1 MSNIANDIAAQII
14 VTDYKNDTT
23 TLSSYNLP
31 ITPFY
36 FSSIISNN
44 IGAGTRVVW
53 YFGDGET
60 STDNSPVYYYK
71 KPGSYDVNLYVYDAN
86 NQARLAAQSVTVT
99 VEDLIED
106 NFNVIAS
113 SITADNGVLT
123 DPITITQT
131 IPVRLVID
139 PSLTSSTTVLS
150 TTTIKSLGFLP
161 TSFEQ
166 TATITREVIVDTPTV
181 TPTAKQ
187 ISDASVIQYRVSG
200 SNTTNYFYLEPNK
213 YNHLEAYNTLIKKEY
228 IPALSGYEHV
238 PISKINV
245 PLSAVYAKIDNNS
258 LLISL
263 TGDSSTIL
271 VGYSGSD
278 VYYYRDDFPTN
289 SYNLIFSKPTR
300 DYSNPLSIIL
310 NGSITENLIPGSISI
325 TSNGIDGDGGVA
337 TSFDID
343 KNKFDNGR
351 LNFVAKIK
359 DNQGNNIKNIG
370 KLTLNDPTSGI
381 FISLNSYNGS
391 SISYTLCSLQETL
404 SNFQGGGFFRGY
416 FEIPNTSAV
425 PLTGLYISARIYDLD
440 NLSGVTIID
449 DVTLLSEGGTGFIT
463 GSGGDIWAEGGVY
476 LITESDEFL
485 VTEANKT
492 ILLETF
498 ITLSGNSTYFNV
510 YPLNYYTL
518 YKQGEEF
525 DGEAMYKS
533 LRFQETLLDKEVFF
547 GEFLGSIFGDET
559 SDVEALGKKVY
570 ERIRNFVDNTTNID
584 TAEIVRM
591 LSQGDLVGYKSS
603 VFDNNLTNFP
613 NMVQRIVS
621 LLSVNKNK
629 LFGEKNKFA
638 ENFNT
643 YNNSTKDT
651 YGKNLGNAINTN
663 TYIISSTTDL
673 VAYEKFSRS
682 YKLLNT
688 YQPLCASTPPSSTYY
703 KLSDYNSTWGWPLLI
718 PTGGGASDLTSYYDF
733 YEYNNV
739 YADNIV
745 GGVLNFDLTT
755 VDFDSTLQELIEPEG
770 IYENIILDTLYQ
782 SLSLTK

>member
-106 NFNVIAS
+106 NFSIEAS
-113 SITADNGVLT
+113 SITVDNGVLT
-123 DPITITQT
+123 DPIIITQT

-161 TSFEQ
+161 TSFEK
-166 TATITREVIVDTPTV
+166 TATITREVVVETPIV
-181 TPTAKQ
+181 TPTAEQ
-187 ISDASVIQYRVSG
+187 IKNASVIQYRVSG

-228 IPALSGYEHV
+228 IPALSGYEYV
-238 PISKINV
+238 PISKINI
-245 PLSAVYAKIDNNS
+245 PLSAVYAKIDNNI
-258 LLISL
+258 LTTSL

-271 VGYSGSD
+271 VGYSGYD
-278 VYYYRDDFPTN
+278 VYYYRDDFPTAD
-289 SYNLIFSKPTR
+289 YNIIFSKPTN
-300 DYSNPLSIIL
+300 DYSNPLNIII
-310 NGSITENLIPGSISI
+310 NGAITDNLVPGSLSV
-325 TSNGIDGDGGVA
+325 TSNGIDGDGGVS

-351 LNFVAKIK
+351 IHFVAKIK
-359 DNQGNNIKNIG
+359 DTQGNNIKNIG
-370 KLTLNDPTSGI
+370 RLTLNDPTSGI
-381 FISLNSYNGS
+381 FITLSSYSGS
-391 SISYTLCSLQETL
+391 SVTYTLCSLQETL

-416 FEIPNTSAV
+416 FEIPNTSTI
-425 PLTGLYISARIYDLD
+425 PLTSLYITARVY
-440 NLSGVTIID
+440 NLSNITGGFLIGNT
-449 DVTLLSEGGTGFIT
+449 TLLSET
-463 GSGGDIWAEGGVY
+463 SGA
-476 LITESDEFL
+476 LITESSIEL
-485 VTEANKT
+485 LTENPMA
-492 ILLETF
+492 
-498 ITLSGNSTYFNV
+498 LSGGSSYFNV
-510 YPLNYYTL
+510 YPVNYYTL
-518 YKQGEEF
+518 YKKGEEF

-533 LRFQETLLDKEVFF
+533 LRFQETLLDKEMFF

-570 ERIRNFVDNTTNID
+570 ERIRNFVDNTNNID
-584 TAEIVRM
+584 TSEIVRM

-613 NMVQRIVS
+613 NMIQRIVS

-643 YNNSTKDT
+643 YNNTTKET
-651 YGKNLGNAINTN
+651 YGKNLGDSINTN
-663 TYIISSTTDL
+663 TYIISSTTNL
-673 VAYEKFSRS
+673 VAYEKFSRT

-688 YQPLCASTPPSSTYY
+688 YQPLCASTPPSSVYY

-718 PTGGGASDLTSYYDF
+718 PVNGGASDLTTYYDF
-733 YEYNNV
+733 YEFNNV

>member
-14 VTDYKNDTT
+14 VADYKNDTT

-53 YFGDGET
+53 YFGDGGT

-71 KPGSYDVNLYVYDAN
+71 KPGSYNVNLYVYDSQ

-106 NFNVIAS
+106 NYNIVTN
-113 SITADNGVLT
+113 SITVDNGVLT
-123 DPITITQT
+123 DPITISQS

-150 TTTIKSLGFLP
+150 TTTIKPLGFLP
-161 TSFEQ
+161 TSLEK
-166 TATITREVIVDTPTV
+166 TASITKEIVIDTPV
-181 TPTAKQ
+181 ITPTTQQ
-187 ISDASVIQYRVSG
+187 IQDASVIQYRVSG
-200 SNTTNYFYLEPNK
+200 SNTTNYFYLDKNK
-213 YNHLEAYNTLIKKEY
+213 YNHLEAYNALIKKEY
-228 IPALSGYEHV
+228 IPVLSGYEYV
-238 PISKINV
+238 PVSKINI
-245 PLSAVYAKIDNNS
+245 PLSAIYAKIENS
-258 LLISL
+258 TITTSL
-263 TGDSSTIL
+263 TSDSSTIL

-289 SYNLIFSKPTR
+289 SYNIIFSKPTK
-300 DYSNPLSIIL
+300 DFSNPLSIII
-310 NGSITENLIPGSISI
+310 NGSITENLVPGSISI

-343 KNKFDNGR
+343 KNKFDSGR
-351 LNFVAKIK
+351 IHFVAKIK
-359 DNQGNNIKNIG
+359 DTQGNNIKNIG
-370 KLTLNDPTSGI
+370 KLTLNDPASGI
-381 FISLNSYNGS
+381 FISLSSYSGS
-391 SISYTLCSLQETL
+391 SVSYTLCSLQYTL
-404 SNFQGGGFFRGY
+404 SDFQGGGFFRGY
-416 FEIPNTSAV
+416 FEVPNTSTI
-425 PLTGLYISARIYDLD
+425 PLTSLYITANVY
-440 NLSGVTIID
+440 NLSNLNGEFLI
-449 DVTLLSEGGTGFIT
+449 
-463 GSGGDIWAEGGVY
+463 GDNN
-476 LITESDEFL
+476 LITESSVDLF
-485 VTEANKT
+485 TESSIE
-492 ILLETF
+492 ILIENPNL
-498 ITLSGNSTYFNV
+498 LSGGSTYFDV
-510 YPLNYYTL
+510 YPLDYYTL
-518 YKQGEEF
+518 YKKGEEF

-559 SDVEALGKKVY
+559 ADVQALGKKIY
-570 ERIRNFVDNTTNID
+570 ERISNFVDNTTNID
-584 TAEIVRM
+584 TAEIIRL
-591 LSQGDLVGYKSS
+591 LSQGDFIDYKSS

-613 NMVQRIVS
+613 NKIQRIVS
-621 LLSVNKNK
+621 LLSINKNK

-643 YNNSTKDT
+643 FNITTKDT
-651 YGKNLGNAINTN
+651 YGKNLGNVIDTN
-663 TYIISSTTDL
+663 TYTVSSTVNI
-673 VAYEKFSRS
+673 VAYEKFSKS

-688 YQPLCASTPPSSTYY
+688 YQPLCASTPPSSVFY
-703 KLSDYNSTWGWPLLI
+703 KLSDYNSTWGWPLLL
-718 PTGGGASDLTSYYDF
+718 PQGSTASDLTVYYNF
-733 YEYNNV
+733 YEFNNV
-739 YADNIV
+739 FEDTIT

-755 VDFDSTLQELIEPEG
+755 VDYNTSREDLIKSEG